1 MRSIE
6 VRRRMGE
13 ADIAAVSELLHVAAL
28 ADGHLPLG
36 DHQWIDLVQGG
47 REGFAGFVARQSDHP
62 HPVGYAQLSRGRDSW
77 SVEYVVDPHH
87 RAEEE
92 QAIGS
97 ELLRAALAEVSRRGG
112 GHVHLWVP
120 KPRPVQDVL
129 LGSLGFARGRELYQ
143 MRRQLPADPP
153 PSELRTRPFRP
164 GVDEAAWLEVNN
176 RAFEWHP
183 EQGGW
188 TEETLKARE
197 AEPWFDP
204 AGFLLAEEGGRLIG
218 FCWTKV
224 HPSANPALGEI
235 YVIATDPSAQG
246 RGLGRA
252 LVLAGLDYL
261 ARLGLTTGMLYVDA
275 TNERALKLYR
285 DLGFE
290 IDHVDR
296 AYVVDV
302 PATDDPASR

>member
-1 MRSIE
+1 M
-6 VRRRMGE
+6 
-13 ADIAAVSELLHVAAL
+13 AAVCELLHVAAL

-47 REGFAGFVARQSDHP
+47 REGFAGFVARESGHP

-92 QAIGS
+92 RAIS
-97 ELLRAALAEVSRRGG
+97 TELLGAALVEVGRRGG

-120 KPRPVQDVL
+120 KPRPVQEEL
-129 LGSLGFARGRELYQ
+129 LVDLGFSRGRELFQ
-143 MRRQLPADPP
+143 MRRPLPAEAPP
-153 PSELRTRPFRP
+153 PDFRTRPFRP
-164 GVDEAAWLEVNN
+164 GADEAAWLEVNN

-188 TEETLKARE
+188 TEETLAARE

-204 AGFLLAEEGGRLIG
+204 EGFLLAEDQGRLVG

-224 HPSANPALGEI
+224 HANADPALGEI
-235 YVIATDPSAQG
+235 YVIATDPEVRGS
-246 RGLGRA
+246 GLGRS
-252 LVLAGLDYL
+252 LVLAGLAYL
-261 ARLGLTTGMLYVDA
+261 AGRSLQVGMLYVDA
-275 TNERALKLYR
+275 TNAPALRLYR
-285 DLGFE
+285 DLGFAV
-290 IDHVDR
+290 DHVDR

-302 PATDDPASR
+302 PPAEDRAPA